1 MLMLSSAI
9 LTVIGGSAVTA
20 LAAND
25 TIVRMP
31 MFKQMPAA
39 KVIEGL
45 SLAATDP
52 TIPLANLQDAAYFTL
67 ITIGTPPQT
76 FVVQIDTGSS
86 LMWVGSKACNAVGN
100 CNDGSY
106 FDTKASK
113 TFVDVSMGMS
123 DTIKYGSG
131 QVKGYHAKD
140 TVSWGGIVIPN
151 QEFLVVTEEDKI
163 IQSQQVYG
171 DVYVD
176 GLIGLAYQ
184 GNKKSQLY
192 SPSVLESI
200 VSKNLIS
207 KPVFSMWLNGTA
219 DNDGESLLDGGGEL
233 ILGGADPAHYS
244 GKIVTYPLVLD
255 AEAFFWQIQL
265 QSVQVG
271 NTSLPRFP
279 TPPVSNGISTAV
291 AILDSG
297 TSLIY
302 LEDNYLN
309 FYILP
314 AIYKAIG
321 MSVPAPTK
329 SGFWLVDYSLITKLP
344 DVSFNFGDGLFYP
357 LSYNDYMIPVS
368 ETIAALAFQP
378 SGKDGYRMLFGDVFL
393 RRYFSVYDF
402 SGPSVG
408 LALAARTSK
417 PYVGDNVRPGDGK
430 TGPFAGVVPVEV
442 ATKQAGA
449 SMAVWGIMTGLLSLI
464 VV

>member
-1 MLMLSSAI
+1 
-9 LTVIGGSAVTA
+9 
-20 LAAND
+20 
-25 TIVRMP
+25 
-31 MFKQMPAA
+31 
-39 KVIEGL
+39 
-45 SLAATDP
+45 
-52 TIPLANLQDAAYFTL
+52 
-67 ITIGTPPQT
+67 
-76 FVVQIDTGSS
+76 
-86 LMWVGSKACNAVGN
+86 MWVGSKTCNAVGN

-106 FDTKASK
+106 FDTTASK

-131 QVKGYHAKD
+131 QVKGYHVKD

-151 QEFLVVTEEDKI
+151 QEFLLVTEEDKI
-163 IQSQQVYG
+163 IQTQQVYG

-184 GNKKSQLY
+184 GNKGSQLY

-200 VSKNLIS
+200 VTKNMIS

-233 ILGGADPAHYS
+233 ILGGVDPTHYT

-255 AEAFFWQIQL
+255 AEAYFWQIQL

-279 TPPVSNGISTAV
+279 TPPISNGISTAV

-302 LEDNYLN
+302 IEDNYLN

-314 AIYKAIG
+314 AIYG
-321 MSVPAPTK
+321 RLER
-329 SGFWLVDYSLITKLP
+329 SGFWLVDNSLITKLP

-357 LSYNDYMIPVS
+357 LSYNDYVIP
-368 ETIAALAFQP
+368 P
-378 SGKDGYRMLFGDVFL
+378 SGNDGYRMLFGDVFL

-408 LALAARTSK
+408 LALAAMT
-417 PYVGDNVRPGDGK
+417 YVRPGDGK
-430 TGPFAGVVPVEV
+430 TGPFVGVVPVEV

-449 SMAVWGIMTGLLSLI
+449 SMAVWGIMTAS
-464 VV
+464 